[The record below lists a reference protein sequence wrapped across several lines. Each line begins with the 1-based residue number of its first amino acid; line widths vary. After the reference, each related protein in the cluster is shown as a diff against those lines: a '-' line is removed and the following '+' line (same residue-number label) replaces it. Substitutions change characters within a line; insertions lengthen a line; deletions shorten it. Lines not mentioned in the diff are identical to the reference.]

1 MGLRDPA
8 TRRDRTLLR
17 VGAALL
23 AIGPLVTFVAYAT
36 SHATTSPLEQ
46 NDAQIGAL
54 IGLTVTVVGAALF
67 VRYSMAQFLRFW
79 LARLSFEQS
88 TQTDRIVDALTDK
101 P

>member
-17 VGAALL
+17 VGAVLL
-23 AIGPLVTFVAYAT
+23 LIGPVVTVVAYAT
-36 SHATTSPLEQ
+36 SHATTNPLDQ
-46 NDAQIGAL
+46 NDAQIIAL
-54 IGLTVTVVGAALF
+54 IGLAITVVGAALF
-67 VRYSMAQFLRFW
+67 VRYSLAHFLRFW

-88 TQTDRIVDALTDK
+88 TQTDRIVDAITDK